1 MLLDRFKKIYSRR
14 PSGQTKH
21 RIGLTKKLAG
31 GMKKNEKNNQIIL
44 KSSST
49 HRPQIR
55 IYPSENFGGIVVN

>member
-14 PSGQTKH
+14 LSGPTKN

-31 GMKKNEKNNQIIL
+31 GTKKNERKREIIL